1 MTLDGRLN
9 EIRHSEV
16 RRSDIRQSVTEPMD
30 SGMDLVRPSLR
41 DFTYLDCRRRAEL
54 IREQAAKLPPVDSL
68 LDVGGKGKPYA
79 CFFAGRAGHHYVLDV
94 APAHSVDVVGDA
106 RMMPF
111 SDASMDIVLA
121 TQVLEH
127 IPDPI
132 AVIAE
137 IRRVL
142 KPGGTLLLSVP
153 SIFPQHGSP
162 GDYWRYM
169 PQGLEWILRDFH
181 SVKVTGEAGTVPS
194 IFLVVNVY
202 LQLLTGPMP
211 WLQQLLRWTVCP
223 LNNLAGL
230 VAGKFYRGN
239 QFASNYFVV
248 AVR

>member
-1 MTLDGRLN
+1 MTLN
-9 EIRHSEV
+9 AESSEV
-16 RRSDIRQSVTEPMD
+16 CASEARRSMTEPRD
-30 SGMDLVRPSLR
+30 SGMDLIHPSLR

-54 IREQAAKLPPVDSL
+54 IAEQAAKLPTNARSL

-79 CFFAGRAGHHYVLDV
+79 CFFSGRVASHYVLDV
-94 APAHSVDVVGDA
+94 APAYSVDVVGDA
-106 RMMPF
+106 RKMPF
-111 SDASMDIVLA
+111 ANASMDVILA

-127 IPDPI
+127 IPEPV

-137 IRRVL
+137 IHRVL

-153 SIFPQHGSP
+153 AIFPQHGSP

-169 PQGLEWILRDFH
+169 PQGLEWLLRDFQ
-181 SVKVTGEAGTVPS
+181 SVNVRGEAGTVPS

-202 LQLLTGPMP
+202 LQLLTGTSP
-211 WLQQLLRWTVCP
+211 WLQKMLRWTICP

-230 VAGKFYRGN
+230 LAGKVYRGN